1 MLAHDICTI
10 AVNQIGYPARAAKI
24 ACFTKAGEFR
34 VVDAATGET
43 VFTGRTGGLA
53 DDPNSGVRVA
63 QGDFT
68 ALSAPGR
75 YRIEMDG
82 ERSAEFEVS
91 ERPYDA
97 LHRGL
102 LKAFYY
108 FRCGMDLDPGFAGRW
123 AHGACHLSP
132 AIVYDDPERRID
144 GRGGWHDAGDYG
156 KYTVPGAKAVADLL
170 LAYECYPDA
179 FRRPVPIPE
188 TDGRAPD
195 VLHECRYELDFLL
208 KMQDGASGG
217 VHHKLTT
224 LRFPPLNRKAEEDDG
239 ALYVMPV
246 SPTATADFAAVMA
259 QASRI
264 YRPFDPAYADRC
276 LAAALRAW
284 DWLERNPDAPGYRNP
299 PDVFTG
305 EYGDRRG
312 DRDER
317 YRAAAELY
325 RATGGEAYH
334 EAFRRLAKE
343 EFDKFA
349 LGWADVGGYG
359 TIAYLLNGRER
370 ADAAL
375 YDELLAGLRAEADRI
390 AAIAAAEGYRVSLER
405 KEYVWGSNMLV
416 MNDAMLLLIAHR
428 LHGEASWRAAALDQI
443 HYLLGRNV
451 LGVSFVTGFGERAY
465 RNPHYRPGV
474 ADGVD
479 DPVPGFVSGGPN
491 AGLHDECMR
500 RRLQGKPPAQ
510 CYIDHQDSYAGNEVT
525 IYWNSPAVFAVS
537 AFVG

>member
-1 MLAHDICTI
+1 MAHEICSI
-10 AVNQIGYPARAAKI
+10 AVNQIGYPARVAKV

-43 VFTGRTGGLA
+43 AFTGRTSEA
-53 DDPNSGVRVA
+53 APDANSGVSVA
-63 QGDFT
+63 HGDFSVLT
-68 ALSAPGR
+68 APGR

-82 ERSAEFEVS
+82 ESSAEFEIS
-91 ERPYDA
+91 ERPYDE

-108 FRCGMDLDPGFAGRW
+108 FRCGMDLEPEYAGPW
-123 AHGACHLSP
+123 THGACHLTP
-132 AIVYDDPERRID
+132 AIVHGDPDHRID
-144 GRGGWHDAGDYG
+144 CRGGWHDAGDYG
-156 KYTVPGAKAVADLL
+156 KYTVPAAKAVADLL

-188 TDGRAPD
+188 TDGRMPD

-224 LRFPPLNRKAEEDDG
+224 LRFPPLDRKAEEDDG
-239 ALYVMPV
+239 VLYVMPI
-246 SPTATADFAAVMA
+246 SPTATADFAAIMA
-259 QASRI
+259 LASRV
-264 YRPFDPAYADRC
+264 YRPFDPDYADRC
-276 LAAALRAW
+276 LAAARRAW
-284 DWLERNPDAPGYRNP
+284 EWLGRNPDAPGYRNP
-299 PDVFTG
+299 SDVFTG

-317 YRAAAELY
+317 YWAAAELY
-325 RATGGEAYH
+325 RATGEEAFH
-334 EAFRRLAKE
+334 EAFRRLKWE
-343 EFDKFA
+343 DFDRYA

-359 TIAYLLNGRER
+359 SIGYLLNGRDK

-375 YDELLAGLRAEADRI
+375 YDELLEGLRAEADRI
-390 AAIAAAEGYRVSLER
+390 AAIVAAEGYRVSLER

-416 MNDAMLLLIAHR
+416 MNDAMLLLIADR
-428 LHGEASWRAAALDQI
+428 LLGEPSWRAAALDQI
-443 HYLLGRNV
+443 HYLAGRNV
-451 LGVSFVTGFGERAY
+451 LGISFVTGYGSRAY
-465 RNPHYRPGV
+465 RNPHYRPSV
-474 ADGVD
+474 ADGID

-491 AGLHDECMR
+491 AGLHDDFMR
-500 RRLQGKPPAQ
+500 RHLQGKPPAQ

-537 AFVG
+537 AFVV